1 MLDLEPKMSRPALGK
16 ERTTTSFDKRLGAR
30 VRAERLAQDMSQEAL
45 AAKLGLTF
53 QQLQKYEKGVNRIAA
68 SRLADIAIALETPLE
83 LFFEGIVQK
92 GAGAPQRSLLQDALA
107 APGAID
113 LVMQFAAIKNSGTRR
128 RVLELVRAMGAE
140 D

>member
-1 MLDLEPKMSRPALGK
+1 MLRPTRGE
-16 ERTTTSFDKRLGAR
+16 ERTITSFDKRLGAR
-30 VRAERLAQDMSQEAL
+30 VRAERLAQDMTQEAL

-53 QQLQKYEKGVNRIAA
+53 QQVQKYEKGVNRIAA
-68 SRLADIAIALETPLE
+68 SRLADIAIALETPVE
-83 LFFEGIVQK
+83 LFFEAIAPR
-92 GAGAPQRSLLQDALA
+92 GAAPLGRSSLQSALT

-113 LVMQFAAIKNSGTRR
+113 LVMQFAAIKNDRTRR